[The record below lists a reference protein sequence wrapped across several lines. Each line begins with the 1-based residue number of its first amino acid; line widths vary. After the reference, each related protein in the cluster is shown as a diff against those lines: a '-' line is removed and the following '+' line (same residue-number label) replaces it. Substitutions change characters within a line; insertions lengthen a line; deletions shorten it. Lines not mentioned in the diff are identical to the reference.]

1 MKKKS
6 PIVLPGALIVF
17 LMLFFAFSS
26 PVFSQNKADKID
38 GLLKLY
44 YEYGKFNGAA
54 LVAEGGR
61 VIYKKGFGL
70 ANMEWN
76 IPNRP
81 DTKFRLGSIT
91 KQFTSM
97 MILQLVEEGKINLDK
112 KLSEYLP
119 YYREDTGQK
128 VTIHHLLTHTS
139 GIPSYTNL
147 PNFMDEVSRDPYG
160 VEEFVKKYCSGDLE
174 FEPGARFSYN
184 NSGYFLLGAVIEK
197 ITGKP
202 YDKVLEER
210 IFKPLGMK
218 NSGYD
223 RHDPIIAGRAAGYEQ
238 SLDGYTNAP
247 YLDMSLPYAAGS
259 LYSTAEDLFIWDQ
272 ALYTDQLLSAKLKE
286 LLFKPYVPMGGA
298 AYGYGWGV
306 GKKKLPQSKRE
317 VSVISH
323 GGGINGFNTLIERYV
338 DDRHLIVLLNNTG
351 GTNLGEMSTA
361 ICRILYD
368 EPFDPPKKSIARALI
383 ETFRGRGLDA
393 AIKQYHELKKAK
405 PGEFDL
411 RPAELNG
418 LGYALLGE
426 DRFDDAI
433 KIFQLNIEAYPEDA
447 NGFDSLAE
455 AYAAKGDKK
464 QAIKYYAK
472 SLELDPDNI
481 NAIERLSKLA
491 KEK

>member
-17 LMLFFAFSS
+17 LMLLFAFSS
-26 PVFSQNKADKID
+26 PAFSQSKADKID
-38 GLLKLY
+38 GLMKLY
-44 YEYGKFNGAA
+44 YDDGKFNGAA

-61 VIYKKGFGL
+61 VIYEKGFGL

-97 MILQLVEEGKINLDK
+97 LILQLVEEGQISLEGT
-112 KLSEYLP
+112 LSEYLP
-119 YYREDTGQK
+119 YYREDTGKK

-160 VEEFVKKYCSGDLE
+160 VEEFVRKYCSGDLE
-174 FEPGARFSYN
+174 FEPGARFNYN
-184 NSGYFLLGAVIEK
+184 NSGYFILGAVIEK
-197 ITGKP
+197 IAGRP
-202 YDKVLEER
+202 YEKVLEEK

-223 RHDPIIAGRAAGYEQ
+223 RHGPIIPDRAAGYEQ
-238 SLDGYTNAP
+238 SLEGYTNAP

-272 ALYTDQLLSAKLKE
+272 ALYTDKLLSAKLKE
-286 LLFKPYVPMGGA
+286 LLFKPYVPMGEA

-323 GGGINGFNTLIERYV
+323 AGGINGFNTLIERYV

-351 GTNLGEMSTA
+351 GTSLREMSTA
-361 ICRILYD
+361 VFRILYN
-368 EPFDPPKKSIARALI
+368 EPFDPPKKSIARTLI
-383 ETFRGRGLDA
+383 VTIREKDLDA
-393 AIKQYHELKKAK
+393 AVKQYHELKKTR
-405 PGEFDL
+405 PNEFDF

-418 LGYALLGE
+418 LGYVLLGE

-433 KIFQLNIEAYPEDA
+433 RIFLLNIEAHPQDA
-447 NGFDSLAE
+447 NGYDSLAE
-455 AYAAKGDKK
+455 AYAAEGDKN
-464 QAIKYYAK
+464 QAIKNYAK
-472 SLELDPDNI
+472 SLELNPNNA
-481 NAIERLSKLA
+481 NAIEQLSRLA